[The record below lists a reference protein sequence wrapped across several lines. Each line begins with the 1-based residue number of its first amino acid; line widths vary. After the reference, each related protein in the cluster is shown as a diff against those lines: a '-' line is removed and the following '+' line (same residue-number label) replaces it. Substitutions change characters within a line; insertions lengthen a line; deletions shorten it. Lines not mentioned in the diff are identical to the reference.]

1 MLGIVGREL
10 VSAAAKNAEPTFSLE
25 VYLTVRVNDG
35 LTTTFEGLV
44 LERHQLFEILKGGVQ
59 YTRR

>member
-1 MLGIVGREL
+1 MLGIVGGEL

-25 VYLTVRVNDG
+25 VYLTVRVYDG
-35 LTTTFEGLV
+35 LATTFERLV
-44 LERHQLFEILKGGVQ
+44 LECHQLIEVLEGGVE